1 MAEMNVSQ
9 FAKELGVQPA
19 LLLEQLQAA
28 GVSRPLAENAPLT
41 EQDKTQLLDYLRR
54 SHGANESK
62 GKITLTRKQT
72 TEIKKAD
79 ATGRPRT
86 IQVEVRKKRV
96 FVKRDAN
103 EAVPAAEAT
112 AAALPAAAE
121 AVPEAIV
128 EDVVVAAP
136 VPEPMPEPEPEPVV
150 VASPEPEPEPEPE
163 SVPVPVPMADAAIT
177 PEAPVPATE
186 SAAPAAATP
195 TRTVVRKRPGPVLD
209 AAELALR
216 EAETKRAEALAA
228 RQLAELKAKQEA
240 EARRRQAAA

>member
-54 SHGANESK
+54 VHGANESK

-79 ATGRPRT
+79 STGRPRT

-96 FVKRDAN
+96 FVKRDPS
-103 EAVPAAEAT
+103 EAVPVADALWPPVGVRAPDAVALPDALVVAEPDAPPVLLPRPLPDPLPLPDAEAMGVREELAVRAPLALAEPVPGLVPIPRWMDLCGAVAGG
-112 AAALPAAAE
+112 AAAQSCVRGGATS
-121 AVPEAIV
+121 AVTNGT
-128 EDVVVAAP
+128 AP
-136 VPEPMPEPEPEPVV
+136 S
-150 VASPEPEPEPEPE
+150 AH
-163 SVPVPVPMADAAIT
+163 T
-177 PEAPVPATE
+177 APWT
-186 SAAPAAATP
+186 
-195 TRTVVRKRPGPVLD
+195 TRTRSLRVPPGTMASAD
-209 AAELALR
+209 SNR
-216 EAETKRAEALAA
+216 
-228 RQLAELKAKQEA
+228 
-240 EARRRQAAA
+240 